1 MEKRR
6 EERKAR
12 KRAAKER
19 KRRLLGLDKTPVAN
33 FGDQVFSIQDLDLKN
48 VRMGERGDGQNDDI
62 AEVNL
67 NESVDPT
74 TYLES
79 EEGACG
85 EET

>member
-33 FGDQVFSIQDLDLKN
+33 FGDQVFSVQDLDLKN
-48 VRMGERGDGQNDDI
+48 VRMRERGDW
-62 AEVNL
+62 
-67 NESVDPT
+67 
-74 TYLES
+74 
-79 EEGACG
+79 
-85 EET
+85 